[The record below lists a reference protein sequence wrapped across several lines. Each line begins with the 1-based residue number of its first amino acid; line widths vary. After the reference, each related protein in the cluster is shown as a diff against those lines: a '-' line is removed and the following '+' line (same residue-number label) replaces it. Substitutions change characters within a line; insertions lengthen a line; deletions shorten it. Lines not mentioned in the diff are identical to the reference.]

1 MDPLIA
7 ILLLIHVGGA
17 IVGFGAIYTFPIIGP
32 IAAKYPGQ
40 GTVAILEAVA
50 RIERGLLK
58 PFLFIQ
64 PISGA
69 FLVAAMGLDK
79 GFFGHYWLWISIVLY
94 AVAFGIGLF
103 VQVPLVERLPK
114 LAAEL
119 KGPPTPEFMALVK
132 RTQRV
137 GPILTLLLSIIIVL
151 MITKPG
157 G

>member
-1 MDPLIA
+1 MDPLVA
-7 ILLLIHVGGA
+7 ILLVIHIGGA
-17 IVGFGAIYTFPIIGP
+17 IIGFGSIYTFPVLGRV
-32 IAAKYPGQ
+32 AAKHPGP
-40 GTVAILEAVA
+40 GSVAILESVA
-50 RIERGLLK
+50 SIERGLLK

-64 PISGA
+64 PISGLL
-69 FLVAAMGLDK
+69 LVGTMGLDK
-79 GFFGHYWLWISIVLY
+79 GFFGHYWLWISILLY
-94 AVAFGIGLF
+94 AVAFSLGLF

-119 KGPPTPEFMALVK
+119 KGPPTPEFLALLK

-137 GPILTLLLSIIIVL
+137 GPILTLLLTIIIVL